1 MKVLN
6 KPLEV
11 VDDEDDADDTGFNKL
26 LEVDDDE
33 DDAGLNE
40 PVDVDDEEEDDA
52 GIDDDRGKNVNA
64 CSMDSPLQHFAEK
77 ESDRDAE
84 FVDSDVDLEVITQC

>member
-1 MKVLN
+1 MKGLN
-6 KPLEV
+6 KPLEID
-11 VDDEDDADDTGFNKL
+11 DDEDDTDDTGFNKL

-33 DDAGLNE
+33 DDAGLNKS
-40 PVDVDDEEEDDA
+40 VDVDEEEDDA

-77 ESDRDAE
+77 ESDRGAE

>member
-1 MKVLN
+1 VKVLS
-6 KPLEV
+6 KQLEV
-11 VDDEDDADDTGFNKL
+11 DEKEDDTDDAGFNKL
-26 LEVDDDE
+26 LEVDDEE

-40 PVDVDDEEEDDA
+40 PVEVDDQEDDA
-52 GIDDDRGKNVNA
+52 SIDDDRGKSFNA